1 MPNDSNHQRDEGV
14 QNFLLQLRL
23 DQQQAYQTKSTKQ
36 LLPMNQG
43 HGSKTKA
50 TKGLFVKRNQQRL
63 NAKLIVL
70 FLCIKGFLPRSMG
83 SIVQRNQQPN
93 IEGLAHVC
101 QRCPSSV

>member
-1 MPNDSNHQRDEGV
+1 MPSNGDHQCDEGA
-14 QNFLLQLRL
+14 QNYLLQLCR

-63 NAKLIVL
+63 NAK
-70 FLCIKGFLPRSMG
+70 
-83 SIVQRNQQPN
+83 SIVSVLMYQSF
-93 IEGLAHVC
+93 
-101 QRCPSSV
+101 PSLF